1 LALGSGLRFL
11 DTSSKIEES
20 MRKRVYI
27 ETIIPSFYYEVRSTP
42 DMVARREWT
51 RDWWDNQRHHYD
63 LVTSAA
69 VIEELSQGNYPSKE
83 QALALISQLPLL
95 ATEPAID
102 AVVATYIAHYVMP
115 HNSLGDAL
123 HLALTSYH
131 GCHFLLTW
139 NCVHLANANKFEHIR
154 HVNTLLGLYVPLI
167 TTPVELLTWEGAAD
181 DAR

>member
-1 LALGSGLRFL
+1 MQQARA
-11 DTSSKIEES
+11 SKIEES
-20 MRKRVYI
+20 MRKRVYR
-27 ETIIPSFYYEVRSTP
+27 ETTIPSFYYEVRPTP

-51 RDWWDNQRHHYD
+51 RDWGENQRHHYD

-69 VIEELSQGNYPSKE
+69 VIEELSQGNYSSKE
-83 QALALISQLPLL
+83 QALALLSPLPLL
-95 ATEPAID
+95 ATAPAID
-102 AVVATYIAHYVMP
+102 TIVATYLAHYVMP
-115 HNSLGDAL
+115 RNSLGDAL
-123 HLALTSYH
+123 HLALTSYY

-167 TTPVELLTWEGAAD
+167 ITPVEVLTWEGTSD